1 VKKRILRAALFYL
14 HPCPTT
20 RQEFSQEL
28 IMKPIVGIIMGS
40 DSDLP
45 IMTETA
51 KQLKQFD
58 IPFEIEISSAH
69 RSPLPTAEYAR
80 TAVERGLKVIIVGA
94 GGAAHLAGVVA
105 AETILPVIGVPIDS
119 SPLRGIDS
127 LLSTVQMP
135 GGVPVGTMA
144 VGKAG
149 AVNAAVFAAQILAAS
164 DPEMAK
170 KLREY
175 KEKLAEKVREKS
187 EQVKKTFTV

>member
-1 VKKRILRAALFYL
+1 
-14 HPCPTT
+14 
-20 RQEFSQEL
+20 
-28 IMKPIVGIIMGS
+28 MKPIVGIIMGS

-58 IPFEIEISSAH
+58 IPFEIEISSAR